1 MVFSIRKIVDYT
13 ILFLTIAISGFPF
26 FSSTT
31 LLIPI
36 FLILFTVFLL
46 RKKRFDK
53 VFFIA
58 IFLLVFITILQS
70 FIFNFFSMQTST
82 GVFLRIV
89 NGYLLVKILKEN
101 FANYY
106 VNIFYVLSL
115 ISLFIFIPII
125 LVPGLGNSL
134 VQASSIF
141 QILNITGYDGNSLI
155 FYTLHNLTLN
165 RNSGPFWEAGAFGG
179 YLVLAF
185 ILNYFLTFKRNKIKG
200 IVILLTILST
210 LSSTAYFSVF
220 FFLFIFYFKKIKN
233 FFLKIVAI
241 ALLGSLS
248 LFVTFNLPFLSEKV
262 INQAQQAAVINNPY
276 TDTNNSARF
285 FSMLRDYKDLKGHEF
300 FGRGS
305 NPVTRYS
312 FDHENQIRTVGIT
325 DIIVRMGVPYFLFMM
340 FILHRSLRSFTSFYY
355 FKEKLYYNSLF
366 ATILLTLMSQVY
378 FNFPIYWSFLF
389 LSCAYKKEHLG

>member
-1 MVFSIRKIVDYT
+1 MAFSIRKIVDYT
-13 ILFLTIAISGFPF
+13 LLFLTIAISGFPF
-26 FSSTT
+26 FSSTI

-53 VFFIA
+53 VFLIA
-58 IFLLVFITILQS
+58 IFLLAFITILQT
-70 FIFNFFSMQTST
+70 FIFNFFSIQTST

-141 QILNITGYDGNSLI
+141 QILNIAGYDGNSLI
-155 FYTLHNLTLN
+155 VYTLHNLTLN

-185 ILNYFLTFKRNKIKG
+185 ILNYFLTFKRNKTKG
-200 IVILLTILST
+200 MVILLTILST

-241 ALLGSLS
+241 ILLGSVS
-248 LFVTFNLPFLSEKV
+248 LFATFNLPFLSEKV
-262 INQAQQAAVINNPY
+262 INQVQQAAVINNPY
-276 TDTNNSARF
+276 ADTNNSARF

-340 FILHRSLRSFTSFYY
+340 FILHRSLRSFTYFYY
-355 FKEKLYYNSLF
+355 FKEKLYYNGLF

-389 LSCAYKKEHLG
+389 LSCAYKKKST